1 MQNQLMKINIIIT
14 LKVLDAYVNNNQY
27 DLDIFKERNGPSN
40 IYDDKQLNILVNH
53 GNNVKNATSLK
64 AQFEN

>member
-1 MQNQLMKINIIIT
+1 MQNQLMKINIIII
-14 LKVLDAYVNNNQY
+14 LNVLDAFVNNNQY

-53 GNNVKNATSLK
+53 ENNVKNATSLN
-64 AQFEN
+64 ALFEN